1 MAMKNL
7 IIILAA
13 TIMLWGCGD
22 SNTKQQS
29 PETPSPESTEKP
41 ESPEKRIEHEEVAS
55 FDRLTLNDGK
65 KWKMTEEMM
74 PIVIEAQDA
83 LFEFAYENYNEY
95 NYLGE
100 RLNNYNYSLINNC
113 NMKGPSHDALHHWLV
128 PHMELTDALEKA
140 ENAKE
145 ADRIIEELQESFR
158 TFHVYF
164 E

>member
-1 MAMKNL
+1 MKNL
-7 IIILAA
+7 IIFAAISILF
-13 TIMLWGCGD
+13 WSCGD
-22 SNTKQQS
+22 SHTKPQN

-41 ESPEKRIEHEEVAS
+41 KSPESRSENEHVAS
-55 FDRLTLNDGK
+55 LENLELNDGE
-65 KWKMTEEMM
+65 KWKMTQEMM

-83 LFEFAYENYNEY
+83 LFEFVYENYSEY

-113 NMKGPSHDALHHWLV
+113 NMKGASHDALHHWLV
-128 PHMELTDALEKA
+128 PHMELTDALENA
-140 ENAKE
+140 ESAEE
-145 ADRIIEELQESFR
+145 AERIIERLQDSFR